1 MSTAV
6 LVSCVVQVTLF
17 AVVAGV
23 VYLVA
28 RRLHASLGSI
38 TASVS
43 LTLVLVLTALAA
55 SPWPRW
61 ELSPASTADEVAA
74 TASTS
79 ATTEAATPEDSKP
92 VAPSAVPATDD
103 SLLSPALAA
112 WDAFTDA
119 LADPAPPADSAEPAS
134 ITFSWR
140 TAARWLLAACLVIG
154 VARFAWGVW
163 IVRRLVAESRPLGAE
178 DASTLSLLADL
189 QTRLGTTAGVQ
200 LRQSSTIATPATVGW
215 RRPTILLPARWRDW
229 SDDERKVVLAHELA
243 HIAARD
249 YRSWLIARLAVAVHF
264 YHPLV
269 HWLAGRLQMEQELAA
284 DALAVRLVGD
294 RQSYLHSLASLA
306 LATPNHRLSGPAR
319 TLIPGRSLLMRRVEM
334 LREAKQRTSS
344 KSIGPLARSVAAVS
358 LALAA
363 VAVAGVRQ
371 VAIGQDAA
379 ELLADTGPRGR
390 AEKLEKV
397 PRIGLEVFPD
407 STVYAV
413 SIRPAELLG
422 QPSLKELVPKIDD
435 VLQSS
440 LLENNNT
447 SVAQVAEFLVLVY
460 GLPMEEPRIVVRFVD
475 APACDALVATT
486 VDKMKDDEQYTAP
499 SSTVWQTKYQRLTKI
514 DARTIVFD
522 QFGRADAKRSLPPA
536 VQTKRAWAEQWQ
548 QAADKQIVMAF
559 DMQRFQAQASP
570 QDQAQLVGG
579 FPMQMFAPLL
589 TDTKWAVASMDAID
603 QLKLDA
609 LVQCNDEKSAAS
621 VAATSQAAIT
631 LMGNMV
637 QQHRAVAKGEASD
650 LRIPEHNLASV
661 DALFDLAAEFTSESQ
676 IESVDQQVTLKFASQ
691 KMDAE
696 KLAIA
701 SGFLLPALEA
711 AREAARRDQIMRN
724 MKLLILAMLNYEAD
738 NNHLPPAVVYEQL
751 PDGKRVAH
759 SWRVEILPYL
769 EGAGP
774 ELAEQ
779 YRKDEPWDSEA
790 NLKVLAKMPEVF
802 RSPSDDSTSTDTSY
816 FAITGPE
823 TIFHNEKG
831 CKFTEIT
838 DGTSNTIAIVDA
850 KREIPWTKP
859 EDIVYKSDEPLP
871 ELGGWHPGVYF
882 LAGFVDGSVRVISQ
896 NIDEPTL
903 RWLLEKADGNDI
915 NR

>member
-61 ELSPASTADEVAA
+61 ELSPARTAGEVA
-74 TASTS
+74 TSTP
-79 ATTEAATPEDSKP
+79 ATTEAAAAEDSTP
-92 VAPSAVPATDD
+92 VAPSSAPATDD

-119 LADPAPPADSAEPAS
+119 LSDFAPPADSAEPAS

-215 RRPTILLPARWRDW
+215 WRPTILLPARWRDW

-379 ELLADTGPRGR
+379 ELLADTGPRGS

-422 QPSLKELVPKIDD
+422 QPSLKELVPKIDE

-440 LLENNNT
+440 RLKNSNI

-460 GLPMEEPRIVVRFVD
+460 GFPMEEPRFVVRFVD

-637 QQHRAVAKGEASD
+637 QQQRAVAKGEASD

-711 AREAARRDQIMRN
+711 SREAARRTQSMNN
-724 MKLLILAMLNYEAD
+724 MKQLMLALHNYHAAY
-738 NNHLPPAVVYEQL
+738 NHLPPAVVYEEL
-751 PDGKRVAH
+751 PDGKRVAR

-769 EGAGP
+769 ERADMGLSK
-774 ELAEQ
+774 E

-790 NLKVLAKMPEVF
+790 NLKVLAKIPDMF
-802 RSPSDDSTSTDTSY
+802 RSPSDDIASTNTSY

-823 TIFHNEKG
+823 TMFYNEKG
-831 CKFTEIT
+831 TRFAEVT
-838 DGTSNTIAIVDA
+838 DGLSNTIALVEA
-850 KREIPWTKP
+850 KREVPWTKP
-859 EDIVYKSDEPLP
+859 VDIAYDSEQPLP
-871 ELGGWHPGVYF
+871 ELGGWHPNIF
-882 LAGFVDGSVRVISQ
+882 LAGIADGSVQAVSQ
-896 NIDEPTL
+896 SIDDTML
-903 RWLLEKADGNDI
+903 RWLLEKADGNAI